1 MRTRT
6 TSIILHADHYASVL
20 QLVLYNVRSITGER
34 TSVDML
40 DSLNTRQKL
49 RNMVKS
55 EDSRGQGIPDIAIT
69 PHFDVEMN
77 NRDDVVIWVS
87 GTQTPPSRS
96 IKDGEPS
103 I

>member
-1 MRTRT
+1 MPVFSNSFYT
-6 TSIILHADHYASVL
+6 TYVL
-20 QLVLYNVRSITGER
+20 ALPANRA
-34 TSVDML
+34 SVDML

-49 RNMVKS
+49 RNMVRS
-55 EDSRGQGIPDIAIT
+55 EDSGGQGIPDIAIT
-69 PHFDVEMN
+69 SHFDVEMN
-77 NRDDVVIWVS
+77 NRDDVIIWVS